1 MCTKF
6 DLCVAAS
13 PKMNMST
20 KQVTPNAAS
29 AVTTLW
35 NVLVG
40 RTAITAI
47 TSSTTI
53 EAMNPGVPVIVPV
66 ASVNHVLALLK
77 KCPPAPIPMIRA
89 VI

>member
-1 MCTKF
+1 MCTK
-6 DLCVAAS
+6 LLLWVAAS
-13 PKMNMST
+13 PKMNIST

-35 NVLVG
+35 NVRVG
-40 RTAITAI
+40 NTAITAI

-66 ASVNHVLALLK
+66 ESVNHVLAWLK